1 MTPIGV
7 ECKFMSSGRVQV
19 RRIWVEES
27 WLPVEQGRQW
37 VDEAG
42 RHVLVM
48 LPDQQVRE
56 LLLQAQTLDWVL
68 FPAPGAPRQIAV

>member
-7 ECKFMSSGRVQV
+7 ECRFIDSGRVQV
-19 RRIWVEES
+19 QRIRLGES
-27 WLPVEQGRQW
+27 WLSVGQGRQW

-42 RHVLVM
+42 RHVLIM

-56 LLLQAQTLDWVL
+56 LLLRAQTLDWVL
-68 FPAPGAPRQIAV
+68 LPSPNAPRQMAV